1 MKCDKLSPLVSVVM
15 NCYNGEKYL
24 REAIDSV
31 ISQTYSNWEL
41 IVWDNLSVD
50 GSSGI
55 VKSYCDSRIKY
66 YKASEFLN
74 LSPARQR
81 AVQKCSGIYLSFL
94 DCDDIYLPNNL
105 EVKVEVIRCSNAVLA
120 YSGVKYINEEGAER
134 GKYLPSKKKS
144 VDTFE
149 SLLRQFDI
157 AISGLIIS
165 NKDRI
170 QKNINFSDDIVGS
183 TEYDI
188 VMQMLPQ
195 STCVIIPQYLAKVR
209 IHRKS
214 LTLSLMSHWAADRNI
229 TLRRIRKR
237 EPGIEKKYK
246 NGFAEAYARADYYH
260 ARWLVANGR
269 IQDARSCLHSTLTV
283 DIRYFVLYIFLL
295 LSEKLWDFVHSFL
308 PSSRRL

>member
-1 MKCDKLSPLVSVVM
+1 M

-31 ISQTYSNWEL
+31 ISQTYPNWEL
-41 IVWDNLSVD
+41 IFWDNLSVD

-55 VKSYCDSRIKY
+55 VKSYSDVRIKY

-81 AVQKCSGIYLSFL
+81 AVEKCSGIYLSFL

-105 EVKVEVIRCSNAVLA
+105 EVKVEVMRCSNAVLA
-120 YSGVKYINEEGAER
+120 YSGVKFINEEGAER
-134 GKYLPSKKKS
+134 RKYLPSKKRS
-144 VDTFE
+144 ADTFE
-149 SLLRQFDI
+149 SLLRQFDV

-165 NKDRI
+165 NTDRVR
-170 QKNINFSDDIVGS
+170 KKLNFSEDVVGS

-188 VMQMLPQ
+188 VMQMSSQ

-209 IHRKS
+209 VHRKS
-214 LTLSLMSHWAADRNI
+214 LTYSLMSHWAADRNI

-283 DIRYFVLYIFLL
+283 DIRYFFLYASLL
-295 LSEKLWDFVHSFL
+295 FSSRLWDLIHVFL
-308 PSSRRL
+308 PSSGRL